1 MVCGFSEEFD
11 FVIDAFGFDR
21 CFLGR
26 TRFLRRLEFLY
37 YGFPGAV
44 ASNDL
49 DLLLGIGKTFL
60 ADFYQLHP
68 FLVADDQ
75 IFEWQFTRLHLLD
88 NFLEPIH
95 RALKVQLRLAR
106 LRFTT
111 HGENGGIKHSFAR
124 KKGRLPV
131 GTPRCGVRSAQRADP
146 TSCREINTRASLKL
160 SECSL
165 PNQRKMRVFQ
175 LPQRRQLKQTA
186 QTSSPS
192 TSFYSMWDAVARFA
206 KEIRASEFMSDMI
219 SRRDAYGSEGVMGAL
234 DCATLYGLT
243 RWLRPMVLVESGG
256 FIGMSSAF
264 ILKALADEKLATSK
278 LYSIELSEDCEQG
291 ALIPEELRSS
301 GGFVPMRGR
310 IEDFLKGDQLPRSID
325 MFLHDSSHSYQHML
339 WEFRQFW
346 PRLRDG
352 GLLVSHDVQMNAAF
366 PEFVTKTYAHE
377 KKTGRRDAQRTSHYE
392 WGRWGYLGFAIKKV
406 GS

>member
-1 MVCGFSEEFD
+1 
-11 FVIDAFGFDR
+11 
-21 CFLGR
+21 
-26 TRFLRRLEFLY
+26 
-37 YGFPGAV
+37 
-44 ASNDL
+44 
-49 DLLLGIGKTFL
+49 
-60 ADFYQLHP
+60 
-68 FLVADDQ
+68 
-75 IFEWQFTRLHLLD
+75 
-88 NFLEPIH
+88 
-95 RALKVQLRLAR
+95 
-106 LRFTT
+106 
-111 HGENGGIKHSFAR
+111 
-124 KKGRLPV
+124 
-131 GTPRCGVRSAQRADP
+131 
-146 TSCREINTRASLKL
+146 
-160 SECSL
+160 
-165 PNQRKMRVFQ
+165 MRVFQ

-192 TSFYSMWDAVARFA
+192 ASFYGMWDAVARFA
-206 KEIRASEFMSDMI
+206 KEIRASEFMAEMI
-219 SRRDAYGSEGVMGAL
+219 RRRDAYGSEGVMGAL

-243 RWLRPMVLVESGG
+243 RWLCPTVIVESGG

-301 GGFVPMRGR
+301 DGFVPMRGR

-346 PRLRDG
+346 PRLRDC

-377 KKTGRRDAQRTSHYE
+377 KKTGRRDVARALHGAVGLY
-392 WGRWGYLGFAIKKV
+392 GFALE
-406 GS
+406 G